1 MSIFLAC
8 VLTIVLETAFFLL
21 LRYRSKPFLTLCVC
35 ANAATN
41 LSLNLLL
48 YLAAVLGFYVP
59 WMVYP
64 LEVLVVA
71 AEYLLY
77 AALLG
82 RGWKLF
88 ALTLAANLL
97 SYGVGLLAF

>member
-8 VLTIVLETAFFLL
+8 ALTIVLETAFFLL
-21 LRYRSKPFLTLCVC
+21 WKYRSKPFLTLCVC
-35 ANAATN
+35 VNAATN

-48 YLAAVLGFYVP
+48 YLLGVLGIYAP

-71 AEYLLY
+71 VEYLIY

-82 RGWKLF
+82 RGRKLLL
-88 ALTLAANLL
+88 LTFAANLL
-97 SYGVGLLAF
+97 SYGVGLLLF